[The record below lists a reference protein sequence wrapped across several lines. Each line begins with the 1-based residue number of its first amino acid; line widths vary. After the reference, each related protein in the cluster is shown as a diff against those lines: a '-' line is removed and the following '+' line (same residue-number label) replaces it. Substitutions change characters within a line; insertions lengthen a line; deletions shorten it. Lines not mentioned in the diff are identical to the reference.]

1 MISAIIIGIFVGFAS
16 GFFGIG
22 GGTVLVP
29 ILLFLGF
36 SFKEAIGI
44 SVTQMM
50 LSSMYGSYLNYK
62 KGLLKIKNG
71 LSLSIGGA
79 LGASLSGFIV
89 KHTSKEILGALF
101 LTLVFIA
108 IIRFF
113 MVIPEPKNEPPIDN
127 KKLFFIGLFV
137 GMIAISVGVGGAILI
152 TPILVGFLKYRLKT
166 TVSLSL
172 FFVIFSSISGFISQ
186 SIAGHIDLFE
196 GFTIGFASLIG
207 TYFGIKLYHT
217 ISPTHHKKFLLI
229 WYIFVFCATTYK
241 LYFQGNSWILNY

>member
-1 MISAIIIGIFVGFAS
+1 LISAVIIGIFVGFAS

-29 ILLFLGF
+29 VLLFLGF
-36 SFKEAIGI
+36 QFKEAIGI

-71 LSLSIGGA
+71 LSLAVGGA
-79 LGASLSGFIV
+79 LGASLSGYIV
-89 KHTSKEILGALF
+89 KHTSKEILGFIF
-101 LTLVFIA
+101 LTLVFVA
-108 IIRFF
+108 IVRFF
-113 MVIPEPKNEPPIDN
+113 VTVPEPKEEPPIDN

-172 FFVIFSSISGFISQ
+172 FFVVFSSFFGFLSQ
-186 SIAGHIDLFE
+186 SIAGHIDYSK
-196 GFTIGFASLIG
+196 GFTIGLASLIG
-207 TYFGIKLYHT
+207 TYFGIKTYHI
-217 ISPTHHKKFLLI
+217 ISSKYHKKLLLI
-229 WYIFVFCATTYK
+229 WYIFVFCATAYK
-241 LYFQGNSWILNY
+241 LYF

>member
-1 MISAIIIGIFVGFAS
+1 MVSAVVIGIFVGFAS

-29 ILLFLGF
+29 VLLFLGF
-36 SFKEAIGI
+36 GFKEAIGV

-50 LSSMYGSYLNYK
+50 MSSVYGSYLNYK

-71 LSLSIGGA
+71 LSLAIGGA
-79 LGASLSGFIV
+79 LGASLSGYIV
-89 KHTSKEILGALF
+89 KHTSKEILGFIF
-101 LTLVFIA
+101 LTLVFVA

-113 MVIPEPKNEPPIDN
+113 ITVPEPKDEPPIDN
-127 KKLFFIGLFV
+127 KKLFLIGFFV
-137 GMIAISVGVGGAILI
+137 GIIAISVGVGGAILI

-172 FFVIFSSISGFISQ
+172 FFVVFSSISGFISQ
-186 SIAGHIDLFE
+186 SIAGHIDYSK
-196 GFTIGFASLIG
+196 GFTIGIASLLG

-217 ISPTHHKKFLLI
+217 INPKHHKKLLLI

-241 LYFQGNSWILNY
+241 LYFQGN

>member
-1 MISAIIIGIFVGFAS
+1 MVGFAS

-29 ILLFLGF
+29 VLLFLGF
-36 SFKEAIGI
+36 SLKEAIGI

-50 LSSMYGSYLNYK
+50 LSSLYGSYLNYK

-71 LSLSIGGA
+71 LSLALGGA

-89 KHTSKEILGALF
+89 KHTSKEVLGFVF

-113 MVIPEPKNEPPIDN
+113 ISVPEPQHEPPIDN
-127 KKLFFIGLFV
+127 KKLFFIGFFV
-137 GMIAISVGVGGAILI
+137 GAIAISVGVGGAILI
-152 TPILVGFLKYRLKT
+152 TPILVGFLHYKLKT

-172 FFVIFSSISGFISQ
+172 FFVVFSSISGFISQ
-186 SIAGHIDLFE
+186 SMAGHINYTE
-196 GFTIGFASLIG
+196 GFSIGIASLIG

-217 ISPTHHKKFLLI
+217 MHPKNHKKFLLV
-229 WYIFVFCATTYK
+229 WYIGVFLAMIYK
-241 LYFQGNSWILNY
+241 LYF

>member
-1 MISAIIIGIFVGFAS
+1 MISAVLIGIMVGFAS

-29 ILLFLGF
+29 VLLFLGF
-36 SFKEAIGI
+36 SLKEAIGI

-50 LSSMYGSYLNYK
+50 LSSLYGSYLNYK

-71 LSLSIGGA
+71 LSLALGGA

-89 KHTSKEILGALF
+89 KHTSKEVLGFVF

-113 MVIPEPKNEPPIDN
+113 ISVPEPQHEPPIDN
-127 KKLFFIGLFV
+127 KKLFFIGFFV
-137 GMIAISVGVGGAILI
+137 GAIAISVGVGGAILI
-152 TPILVGFLKYRLKT
+152 TPILVGFLHYKLKT

-172 FFVIFSSISGFISQ
+172 FFVVFSSISGFISQ
-186 SIAGHIDLFE
+186 SMAGHINYTE
-196 GFTIGFASLIG
+196 GFSIGIASLIG

-217 ISPTHHKKFLLI
+217 MHPKNHKKFLLV
-229 WYIFVFCATTYK
+229 WYIGVFLAMIYK
-241 LYFQGNSWILNY
+241 LYF

>member
-1 MISAIIIGIFVGFAS
+1 LVSAVVIGIFVGFAS

-29 ILLFLGF
+29 VLLFLGF
-36 SFKEAIGI
+36 GFKEAIGV

-50 LSSMYGSYLNYK
+50 MSSVYGSYLNYK

-71 LSLSIGGA
+71 LSLAIGGA
-79 LGASLSGFIV
+79 LGASLSGYIV
-89 KHTSKEILGALF
+89 KHTSKEILGFIF
-101 LTLVFIA
+101 LTLVFVA

-113 MVIPEPKNEPPIDN
+113 ITVPEPKDEPPIDN
-127 KKLFFIGLFV
+127 KKLFLIGFFV
-137 GMIAISVGVGGAILI
+137 GIIAISVGVGGAILI

-172 FFVIFSSISGFISQ
+172 FFVVFSSISGFISQ
-186 SIAGHIDLFE
+186 SIAGHIDYSK
-196 GFTIGFASLIG
+196 GFTIGIASLLG

-217 ISPTHHKKFLLI
+217 INPKHHKKLLLI

-241 LYFQGNSWILNY
+241 LYFQGN